1 MHTQTF
7 TSHRFRLS
15 ADWQCQIDDFV
26 EIRNSRNVVRGGV
39 VEAVMPDGSG
49 LWLEANGTDHR
60 AYFHKETGLELWV
73 QQ

>member
-15 ADWQCQIDDFV
+15 ADWQCQIDDLV
-26 EIRNSRNVVRGGV
+26 EIRVGHDVVRQGN

-49 LWLEANGTDHR
+49 LWVQANGPDQR
-60 AYFHKETGLELWV
+60 AYFHRETGVELWI
-73 QQ
+73 QE